1 MGLGP
6 VLSNSRLDMKMSRSL
21 YLFAALPL
29 IAATLSVGAREPA
42 PSHPSSS
49 VDLTLGGVIEC
60 TSDDAVACSEAQKE
74 YVREHVIK
82 PKCGSDPGWA
92 CVTCW
97 GEGSITVH
105 EVQCGPPPAGCP
117 AS

>member
-1 MGLGP
+1 
-6 VLSNSRLDMKMSRSL
+6 MKMSRSL

-29 IAATLSVGAREPA
+29 IAATLSVGSSEPVA
-42 PSHPSSS
+42 GHTSSS
-49 VDLTLGGVIEC
+49 AGLTRNVIEC
-60 TSDDAVACSEAQKE
+60 TSADGVACSEDQKE

-105 EVQCGPPPAGCP
+105 EVQCGPAPSGCS